1 MKQFL
6 VLCLI
11 CSSFFLLGCDEEKV
25 LSTTTENMDAK
36 TAIETYLSAADGKG
50 KGTEIKKGDNITV
63 DYIGRLNDSE
73 VFDTSIES
81 IAKAAGVYS
90 EGRNY
95 EEGLTFDV
103 GAGQMIAGFDEGVVG
118 MKVGQTKTV
127 TIPADQ
133 AYGQRRDD
141 LVMEFD
147 LSEMP
152 GAESFQEGQE
162 VYLNYGMSALITKKT
177 DKTITLDMNHKLA
190 GKDLIFDITIKS
202 INKSSN

>member
-11 CSSFFLLGCDEEKV
+11 CSSFFLLGCDEENV
-25 LSTTTENMDAK
+25 LSTTTENMNAK
-36 TAIETYLSAADGKG
+36 TAIENYLASADLKG
-50 KGTEIKKGDNITV
+50 EGAEIQKGDNVTV

-73 VFDTSIES
+73 VFDTSVES
-81 IAKAAGVYS
+81 IAKVAGVYS

-103 GAGQMIAGFDEGVVG
+103 GAGQMIAGFDEGVIG

-133 AYGQRRDD
+133 AYGQRREDM
-141 LVMEFD
+141 VMEFD
-147 LSEMP
+147 LAELP
-152 GAESFQEGQE
+152 GAENFQEGQE
-162 VYLNYGMSALITKKT
+162 VYLNYGMSAIITKKT
-177 DKTITLDMNHKLA
+177 DKKITLDMNHKLA

-202 INKSSN
+202 INKTN